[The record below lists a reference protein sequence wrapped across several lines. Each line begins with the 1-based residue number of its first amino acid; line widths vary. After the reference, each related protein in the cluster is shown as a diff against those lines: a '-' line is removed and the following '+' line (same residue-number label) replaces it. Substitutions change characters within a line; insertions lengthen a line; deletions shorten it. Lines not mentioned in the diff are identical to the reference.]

1 MRAFSKYPHTR
12 ILLAA
17 AIVYLCSGCSDTRL
31 SHRDALPHLRV
42 ESLLTLPLHDG
53 TDGFDRLDRALRNH
67 FDFGGGMNAPLRL
80 ETQKPAT
87 LRGGHV
93 VRRYLRLDGRHL
105 LVELDSAPCFSVE
118 RAITV
123 SRPDPSRIDR
133 YRSTGIYTATGRGMY
148 VGFSADGVRRDCVT
162 SFEIAKTSR

>member
-17 AIVYLCSGCSDTRL
+17 TIVYLCSGCSDTRL

-67 FDFGGGMNAPLRL
+67 FDFGGGMNAPPRL

-87 LRGGHV
+87 LLGGHV

-105 LVELDSAPCFSVE
+105 LVELDSAPAFRSSE
-118 RAITV
+118 
-123 SRPDPSRIDR
+123 PSRSRAQIR
-133 YRSTGIYTATGRGMY
+133 RELIA
-148 VGFSADGVRRDCVT
+148 VGALASIRPQDEECTWAFPPMGSGA
-162 SFEIAKTSR
+162 IA